1 MATPPDSSPL
11 VDPTALAKIG
21 RLSLESRQAMMGS
34 VAGKHKS
41 PHRGSSVEFA
51 EYREYMPGDDLRRLD
66 WRAYGRSD
74 RFYIKEF
81 EADTNLR
88 LCMIVD
94 ASGSMKY
101 GADSEAGRTKFEY
114 ASRMAALL
122 GFVAVKQGDAAGLTI
137 ASATEETYLPPK
149 RRASHVGLLQDAL
162 RGREPKGETNLVK
175 ALHDI
180 AERNRQRAMVVIFS
194 DLFCDPEELGDCFQH
209 LRFRKHDTIAFHL
222 LERREI
228 DFNFDKTTR
237 FVDLEGGAPVVADP
251 STVGRQYRMA
261 LERYQTDLADVV
273 RKADVDYHLA
283 MLDEAPEDVLAR
295 FLVGRSQGKG
305 RR

>member
-1 MATPPDSSPL
+1 MPSPTNSMVL
-11 VDPTALAKIG
+11 LDPTALVKVG
-21 RLSLESRQAMMGS
+21 RLSLESRQAMQGS

-41 PHRGSSVEFA
+41 PNRGSSVEFA
-51 EYREYMPGDDLRRLD
+51 EYREYMPGDDLRRMD

-88 LCMIVD
+88 LCMLVD
-94 ASGSMKY
+94 GSGSMEY
-101 GADSEAGRTKFEY
+101 GAESESGLSKFHY

-122 GFVAVKQGDAAGLTI
+122 GFVAVRQGDAAGLTI
-137 ASATEETYLPPK
+137 TAEGDETHLPP
-149 RRASHVGLLQDAL
+149 RRRPSHLSLIQDAL
-162 RGREPKGETNLVK
+162 RAARPKGETNLVQ
-175 ALHDI
+175 ALHDM
-180 AERNRQRAMVVIFS
+180 AERNRQRAMVVVFS
-194 DLFCDPEELGDCFQH
+194 DLFCDPNALGDCFQH
-209 LRFRKHDTIAFHL
+209 LRFRKHDAIAFHL

-228 DFNFDKTTR
+228 DFKFDRTTR
-237 FVDLEGGAPVVADP
+237 FEDLEGGAPLVADP
-251 STVGRQYRMA
+251 STIGSQYRAA
-261 LERYQTDLADVV
+261 LERYQSELADVV
-273 RKADVDYHLA
+273 STSGVDYHVA